1 MFGRKRRVS
10 DPFYAGINWRQLR
23 LYQKYLNA
31 LLRVIDVDNYT
42 KWTNSNTFDR
52 AKLKRDERLI
62 ARVCREEAASYDL
75 SPEFLQTMIH
85 QYFLADVSL
94 RERYQGN
101 WVETVVYRRGAID
114 FFPEAKRVRRLL
126 DASLR
131 VPPSRDENFDY
142 RLSA

>member
-1 MFGRKRRVS
+1 MFSRKMRVS
-10 DPFYAGINWRQLR
+10 DPFYTGIKRRQLR

-31 LLRVIDVDNYT
+31 LFLVIDVDNYT
-42 KWTNSNTFDR
+42 KWTNSNMYDN

-62 ARVCREEAASYDL
+62 DRICREEAASYDL
-75 SPEFLQTMIH
+75 SPELLQTMIY
-85 QYFLADVSL
+85 QYFLADTSL

-101 WVETVVYRRGAID
+101 WVETVTYSRDAMR
-114 FFPEAKRVRRLL
+114 FLPEAKRVRRLL

-131 VPPSRDENFDY
+131 VSSLQEKTPGY